1 MVPSTFFLDFES
13 KQVLCILQWREQQD
27 RLFPF
32 GSYHHLLL
40 NREIAITNT
49 DGLFSLKFSISIASS
64 AQLSSHSS
72 ILTSSIQL
80 GVISTPSQIIPI

>member
-1 MVPSTFFLDFES
+1 MAPSTFLLDFES

-40 NREIAITNT
+40 NREIAITNR

-72 ILTSSIQL
+72 ILTSSLQL